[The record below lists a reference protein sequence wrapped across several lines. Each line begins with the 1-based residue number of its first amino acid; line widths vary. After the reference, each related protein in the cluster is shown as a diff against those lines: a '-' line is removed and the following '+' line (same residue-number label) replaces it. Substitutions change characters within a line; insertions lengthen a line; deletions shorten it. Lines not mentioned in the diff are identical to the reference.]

1 MKALFFCVPAAKSM
15 FVHRRQNQCFILHVH
30 KNAITYHYHISHL
43 SKSKGTLLH
52 TIGRKTRQPPS
63 AAHKAAA
70 PQSSS
75 GRGAA
80 AGRNAYGAVGWC
92 NVVPEVPFTAIYR
105 NASVFPLCCVPFS
118 SPEPPYA
125 VSRHRAARGRN
136 TYCKYRFQTD
146 SGGFAAVCLERKRR
160 RLAKL

>member
-1 MKALFFCVPAAKSM
+1 MLGGDRRPAQKTSPSYRQCRRIGQDKHLLKALFFCVPAAKSL

-43 SKSKGTLLH
+43 SKSRGTLLH
-52 TIGRKTRQPPS
+52 TIGRKTRQSPS

-92 NVVPEVPFTAIYR
+92 NIVPKDRFTAIYH
-105 NASVFPLCCVPFS
+105 N
-118 SPEPPYA
+118 
-125 VSRHRAARGRN
+125 RAFFR
-136 TYCKYRFQTD
+136 
-146 SGGFAAVCLERKRR
+146 FAASRASPPNRPTP
-160 RLAKL
+160 

>member
-1 MKALFFCVPAAKSM
+1 M